1 MDQTGT
7 NKCKECR
14 YSSNDP
20 ITQVYINT
28 SRSLLLCMIKDEF
41 LIVVSVRKEQTLMQL
56 NLTEDEV
63 VPNAIT
69 CFPPSQIEPLPLIG
83 VSTAYFATLN
93 VKSNIRAR
101 DQEKNV
107 TIQNRRQSQ
116 LLRSYLVLTLQL
128 LVVYIAR

>member
-14 YSSNDP
+14 YSYNDP

-69 CFPPSQIEPLPLIG
+69 CFHPSQIEPLPLIG
-83 VSTAYFATLN
+83 LSTGYFAILN
-93 VKSNIRAR
+93 VKSNLRAR
-101 DQEKNV
+101 DQEKND
-107 TIQNRRQSQ
+107 IQKCNYHFQNIYHHFIQ
-116 LLRSYLVLTLQL
+116 HLQ
-128 LVVYIAR
+128 